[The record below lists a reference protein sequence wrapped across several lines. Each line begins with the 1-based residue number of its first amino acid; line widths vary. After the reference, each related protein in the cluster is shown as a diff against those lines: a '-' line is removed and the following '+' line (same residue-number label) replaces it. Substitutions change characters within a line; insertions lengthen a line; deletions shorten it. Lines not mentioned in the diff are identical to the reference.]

1 MNVLKSL
8 KINVTKTINMKLE
21 DRMKEFY
28 ENRTRIYLPR
38 RSDIII
44 RLDGRGFSKFTK
56 RFKKPFDEDFINM
69 MNETAKYVCENIS
82 GCKIAYVQS
91 DEISLL
97 ITDYDTPETDCF
109 FNNNLQKLCSISAS
123 LATAK
128 FNQLWIN
135 SQEDKVNIKLAQ
147 FDSRVFT
154 IPYKPDL
161 VNYFIWRQTDCI
173 RNSKQMAAQSYFS
186 HKQLNG
192 LDTDKQI
199 ELLKTEKGVDWNQ
212 YPLGQQQGR
221 IIIKVREV
229 INNPYV
235 ETNPNPFN
243 EVPKMF
249 LSLPVVRNKWHIKDA
264 YVFKE
269 NKAHFYTLIPSNED
283 YSPCK
288 SPNNG

>member
-1 MNVLKSL
+1 
-8 KINVTKTINMKLE
+8 MKLE
-21 DRMKEFY
+21 ERMKEFY

-44 RLDGRGFSKFTK
+44 RLDGRGFSKFT
-56 RFKKPFDEDFINM
+56 RNFKKPFDENFISM

-82 GCKIAYVQS
+82 GSKIAYVQS

-97 ITDYDTPETDCF
+97 ITDYDTIVMEGF

-154 IPYKPDL
+154 IAYKPDL
-161 VNYFIWRQTDCI
+161 INYFIWRQTDCI
-173 RNSKQMAAQSYFS
+173 RNSKQMAAQSYLP

-192 LDTDKQI
+192 INTDEQI
-199 ELLKTEKGVDWNQ
+199 EMLKKEKGVDWNE
-212 YPLGQQQGR
+212 YPTGQKQGR
-221 IIIKVREV
+221 IIVKTPETINIPFKDSREV
-229 INNPYV
+229 TSTQTI
-235 ETNPNPFN
+235 T
-243 EVPKMF
+243 
-249 LSLPVVRNKWHIKDA
+249 RHKWHIQDA
-264 YVFKE
+264 YIFRD
-269 NKAHFYTLIPSNED
+269 NQNQFYNLIPSI
-283 YSPCK
+283 
-288 SPNNG
+288 NG